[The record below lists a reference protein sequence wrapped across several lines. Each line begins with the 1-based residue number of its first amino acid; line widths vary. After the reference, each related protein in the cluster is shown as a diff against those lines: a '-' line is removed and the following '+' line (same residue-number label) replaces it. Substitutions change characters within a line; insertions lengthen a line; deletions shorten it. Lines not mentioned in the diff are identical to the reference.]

1 MAQTNGSCQMVSSCV
16 LSIVQPRTCWIGD
29 DDQAVTQWAIC
40 WLQQLVFSFDDRIH
54 GSHWSIAAK
63 GSGNTAGNERKKWS
77 IGWNQHLNNGMGNI
91 DRSLTNELNPFSL
104 YNETDTKADKWNR
117 VKLYI
122 LDTPKLIGS
131 RQGRSFY
138 ALTWCTE
145 HPGREAKQ
153 LLLFF
158 SKIELFSL
166 KKLGSRKS
174 KNLWIHRI
182 GSKTRSN
189 FLGNETS
196 WRILDLMSN
205 LYQGK
210 S

>member
-1 MAQTNGSCQMVSSCV
+1 M
-16 LSIVQPRTCWIGD
+16 
-29 DDQAVTQWAIC
+29 
-40 WLQQLVFSFDDRIH
+40 
-54 GSHWSIAAK
+54 
-63 GSGNTAGNERKKWS
+63 
-77 IGWNQHLNNGMGNI
+77 
-91 DRSLTNELNPFSL
+91 
-104 YNETDTKADKWNR
+104 NR
-117 VKLYI
+117 VKFYI
-122 LDTPKLIGS
+122 LDTALKLIGS

-210 S
+210 SLIFLGKSKVKFCRTFDKMRRMRILRLIIWFFLEHHRDC

>member
-1 MAQTNGSCQMVSSCV
+1 MIFKHCANGFK
-16 LSIVQPRTCWIGD
+16 LSFEHCPAERITLAHAGWPSGTRYNE
-29 DDQAVTQWAIC
+29 AIC

-63 GSGNTAGNERKKWS
+63 GSAGNERKKWS

-145 HPGREAKQ
+145 HPGSREAKQ

-158 SKIELFSL
+158 TL
-166 KKLGSRKS
+166 KP
-174 KNLWIHRI
+174 
-182 GSKTRSN
+182 
-189 FLGNETS
+189 
-196 WRILDLMSN
+196 
-205 LYQGK
+205 
-210 S
+210 